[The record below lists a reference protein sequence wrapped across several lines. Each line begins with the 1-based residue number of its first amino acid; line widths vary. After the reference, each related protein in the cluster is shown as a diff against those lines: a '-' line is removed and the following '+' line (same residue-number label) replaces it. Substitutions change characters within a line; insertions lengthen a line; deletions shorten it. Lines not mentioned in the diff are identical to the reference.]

1 MVPDVIDAGLRV
13 LFVGINPG
21 LYSGAIRHHFGRPG
35 NRFWPALYAGGFTP
49 RVLSPF
55 EETRLLEFRVGLT
68 NLVNRA
74 TAMAGELTPDELQRG
89 ARLLERKV
97 GRFGP
102 SFVAFLGLT
111 SYRTAFARP
120 KAVLGLQPEAL
131 GGRGGLAAAQSQRH
145 QRPSPTGGLGSTIS
159 SLAQCGWQLTCRS
172 SYLWQRGNILVGI
185 SGWSY
190 APWRGNFFP
199 NGLPQKLELA
209 FAARR
214 FGALEV
220 NGTFYSL
227 QRPST
232 FTSWYHQTPPGFML
246 CPQGRTV
253 YHPHAEAA

>member
-1 MVPDVIDAGLRV
+1 MSKRRPTLIPEAPWRPTPAQLAAARNRCLVPDVIQAGLRV

-21 LYSGAIRHHFGRPG
+21 LYSGAIGHHFGRPG

-97 GRFGP
+97 RRFGP

-120 KAVLGLQPEAL
+120 KAVLGLQPEL
-131 GGRGGLAAAQSQRH
+131 LAAATVWLLPN
-145 QRPSPTGGLGSTIS
+145 PSGINAHYQPTD
-159 SLAQCGWQLTCRS
+159 LARLFR
-172 SYLWQRGNILVGI
+172 
-185 SGWSY
+185 
-190 APWRGNFFP
+190 
-199 NGLPQKLELA
+199 
-209 FAARR
+209 
-214 FGALEV
+214 ALRNAV
-220 NGTFYSL
+220 SN
-227 QRPST
+227 
-232 FTSWYHQTPPGFML
+232 
-246 CPQGRTV
+246 
-253 YHPHAEAA
+253 